1 MEATNNASFETN
13 NESKHRQTIHTKEY
27 NFQINNENYKLT
39 IDIYSNENIRF
50 FIKQT
55 DRIVIEY
62 YEQEFTYDEITKELK
77 LLKDHNN
84 NIKKVFN
91 FYNIAIEKNKVTLV
105 EQKESKQLILKMQRE
120 LDFDIIQTNIEL
132 KAKKINNDEMI
143 KILSDELNKLK
154 TNQMQTEQKNYE

>member
-13 NESKHRQTIHTKEY
+13 NESKHRQIIHTKEY
-27 NFQINNENYKLT
+27 NFQINKENYNKLT

-55 DRIVIEY
+55 DRIVIQY

-77 LLKDHNN
+77 LVKDHYN
-84 NIKKVFN
+84 NINKVFN
-91 FYNIAIEKNKVTLV
+91 FYNTAIEKNKVTLV

-132 KAKKINNDEMI
+132 KAKQINNDEMI
-143 KILSDELNKLK
+143 KIFSDELNKLK
-154 TNQMQTEQKNYE
+154 IK